1 MVHKV
6 VKWLSIL
13 FFTGVVIALIFLA
26 NFELF
31 ENESVLLEELNH
43 EGKTIRIYYSPSN
56 ATIERSIVVMLKE
69 VSGES
74 SLAVFERFD
83 VLNSYE
89 FGSGDTLKLTLE
101 DTFLN
106 KGSIVEMKVYIPK

>member
-31 ENESVLLEELNH
+31 ENDSVLLEELNH

-56 ATIERSIVVMLKE
+56 ATIERAIVVMLKE
-69 VSGES
+69 KEEEITLSHYKK
-74 SLAVFERFD
+74 FD
-83 VLNSYE
+83 VLKS
-89 FGSGDTLKLTLE
+89 FQFSSLDTLVLE
-101 DTFLN
+101 LQDTIFN
-106 KGSIVEMKVYIPK
+106 KGQTVEFKVHIPN